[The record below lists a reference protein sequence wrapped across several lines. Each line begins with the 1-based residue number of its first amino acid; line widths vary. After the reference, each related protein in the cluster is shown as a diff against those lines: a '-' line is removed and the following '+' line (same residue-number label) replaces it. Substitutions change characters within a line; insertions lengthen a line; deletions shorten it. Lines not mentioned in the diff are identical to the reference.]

1 MPSDAR
7 ISTGL
12 PGHPKTKKVIRRLG
26 EGGAW
31 YTVCLFLWAAA
42 NRPDGNLSGMTSEDI
57 ELSVDWRGEPDA
69 FVAALS
75 ECGFLDG
82 EDGSYRIH
90 DWAEHNPWAAG
101 ADARSERAKFAA
113 LCKQYGR
120 KEAARMMPEYARS
133 TESDSSEHQ
142 NRVPGSAS
150 GTGKSA
156 KGSAKPPDKSATG
169 TIEQCSNVL
178 VAAKTSAPSP
188 SPSPSPRAEEREKPT
203 APDKPVPD
211 DPPAPPASPP
221 PAKTPKRGL
230 MKLDTW
236 LATLG
241 DADAIPADDPIFGY
255 ARQTGIPVDFLELS
269 WLRFCEDMRQR
280 GKLQRDWRAHYRNA
294 VRSNWFKLWWFAP
307 DGSCQLTTTGEQ
319 ARRAAA

>member
-1 MPSDAR
+1 MNYYEHHIGDYAKDA
-7 ISTGL
+7 
-12 PGHPKTKKVIRRLG
+12 GHLSMVEDGAYRRLIDAYYSR
-26 EGGAW
+26 EQPLPSAFRDCCKLARAITKAERDAVT
-31 YTVCLFLWAAA
+31 YVLREFFTLQD
-42 NRPDGNLSGMTSEDI
+42 DGYHQKRCDE
-57 ELSVDWRGEPDA
+57 EVARYHEKEPDREA
-69 FVAALS
+69 KRENERIRQRRHRERRKELFDLLREQGELPKFDAKTEDLERLLS
-75 ECGFLDG
+75 RVTRRDIDRDTSRNVTTVTC
-82 EDGSYRIH
+82 
-90 DWAEHNPWAAG
+90 
-101 ADARSERAKFAA
+101 DATATQTPDTSNQSRAKA
-113 LCKQYGR
+113 
-120 KEAARMMPEYARS
+120 
-133 TESDSSEHQ
+133 
-142 NRVPGSAS
+142 
-150 GTGKSA
+150 
-156 KGSAKPPDKSATG
+156 
-169 TIEQCSNVL
+169 
-178 VAAKTSAPSP
+178 
-188 SPSPSPRAEEREKPT
+188 RAEEREKPT
-203 APDKPVPD
+203 APDESLPD